1 MVSYLLFELIISS
14 RIFSIAYSF
23 CTIWSDM
30 HSLCW
35 PSLSLSQSLLKDTT
49 STLQSLGIDNTDWVG
64 SGVMVLAS
72 SVAVYLYVLNQV
84 LSFQISA

>member
-1 MVSYLLFELIISS
+1 
-14 RIFSIAYSF
+14 
-23 CTIWSDM
+23 M

-35 PSLSLSQSLLKDTT
+35 PNLSLSQSLLKDMQDTT
-49 STLQSLGIDNTDWVG
+49 STVQSLGIDNTDWVG

-72 SVAVYLYVLNQV
+72 SVAVYLYVFNQV

>member
-1 MVSYLLFELIISS
+1 
-14 RIFSIAYSF
+14 
-23 CTIWSDM
+23 M